1 MGSLFDERIVKFS
14 TQKTVYY
21 FGRYGGLSRNGS
33 FGDIPGHGVSLI
45 YRGLLVLWILKSNL
59 VLSIRMSFT
68 GHKKVSI
75 SRVQWSE
82 MPTGKTVLLSVIFPG
97 SNVSSMLDAIIVVA
111 VSHNFPTREKQFSSS
126 INNLCQVQ
134 RVFFSSDFSLD
145 FFFCRFLRC
154 WKGGKLVIQRGLAFL
169 LAANFLFLQL
179 VQQYFEF
186 VFTLPTHFF
195 LHDNFIMDITSRSIF
210 PDMVTFPVMFSQF
223 SSSMS
228 SARFNLKVS

>member
-1 MGSLFDERIVKFS
+1 MGSLFYQRIVKFS
-14 TQKTVYY
+14 TPKTVYY

-33 FGDIPGHGVSLI
+33 FGDIPGHGASLI

-59 VLSIRMSFT
+59 VLSVRMSFI

-97 SNVSSMLDAIIVVA
+97 SNVSSMLDAILVVA

-134 RVFFSSDFSLD
+134 RVSCSSDFSLGC
-145 FFFCRFLRC
+145 FFCRFLRR
-154 WKGGKLVIQRGLAFL
+154 WRDGKLVIQWGLSFL
-169 LAANFLFLQL
+169 LAA
-179 VQQYFEF
+179 
-186 VFTLPTHFF
+186 
-195 LHDNFIMDITSRSIF
+195 
-210 PDMVTFPVMFSQF
+210 
-223 SSSMS
+223 
-228 SARFNLKVS
+228 RF